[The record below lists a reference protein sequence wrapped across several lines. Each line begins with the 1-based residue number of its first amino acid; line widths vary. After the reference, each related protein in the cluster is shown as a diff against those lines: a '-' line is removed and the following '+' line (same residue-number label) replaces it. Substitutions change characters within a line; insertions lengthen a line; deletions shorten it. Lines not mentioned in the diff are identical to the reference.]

1 MSHDVIL
8 IQSIAFEHRRLQ
20 VMEEYFEIKE
30 CEKLAFSFYKSDAR
44 DTFHIF
50 RLKHK
55 KNLSTG
61 TPVGRSIVDESNE
74 IFGDSSGP
82 KSMFNL
88 SQRMWQKLSVKKYQ
102 RTSQK
107 RKWNE

>member
-8 IQSIAFEHRRLQ
+8 IQSIAFEHCRLQ
-20 VMEEYFEIKE
+20 VMEEYFEINE
-30 CEKLAFSFYKSDAR
+30 CEKFPFSFYKSDAR

-55 KNLSTG
+55 KNLFMG

-82 KSMFNL
+82 KSMINL
-88 SQRMWQKLSVKKYQ
+88 SQR
-102 RTSQK
+102 TS
-107 RKWNE
+107 R